1 MEADGFE
8 DWIWRDRRE
17 VRVARPEAGR
27 AIGCRPEPAP
37 LAAGRLAAGR
47 LGAEFGA
54 GFGALRRWISRLQLG
69 PVAAAGCPL
78 DPVDRRGDWPG

>member
-17 VRVARPEAGR
+17 VRAVRPDTGR
-27 AIGCRPEPAP
+27 AVGRQPGPTPVGAP
-37 LAAGRLAAGR
+37 VATP
-47 LGAEFGA
+47 LGAWLVAGSGA
-54 GFGALRRWISRLQLG
+54 MRRWIARLQLG
-69 PVAAAGCPL
+69 PVAPAGCPL